1 MLREIKNI
9 NGNTN
14 DENCNINLM
23 SPKLKPQKAPK
34 RKSFKGA
41 S

>member
-1 MLREIKNI
+1 MLRELKNM
-9 NGNTN
+9 NGNAN

-23 SPKLKPQKAPK
+23 SPKLKPQKGLK